1 VAGTRRSGF
10 GEFSPER
17 VLENRAATDQL
28 LFDLAGIDAL
38 VGSDGAAGLSDEVQ
52 AEVERALP
60 AGRAAPAA
68 ARGVLAQPGPAL
80 RAPRDPAAPITCL
93 LADDHPIVTESIAE
107 VLDRTGLEVVARVQ
121 DGDAAVAEIRRLR
134 PTVALVDL
142 RLPGL
147 DGAEVARR
155 TARSAPETA
164 VILYTGADPLL
175 LSSALESGARG
186 FLLKEAPVSDLAR
199 AVRMVANG
207 AVYLDPALAGFL
219 IESPAGRD
227 LTRQELELLRLLA
240 EGCTNEAIG
249 KRLYLSAETV
259 RAHVR
264 RLMTKLDV
272 HTRTAAVATALR
284 ERLIA

>member
-1 VAGTRRSGF
+1 MRRDDF
-10 GEFSPER
+10 PPFSPER
-17 VLENRAATDQL
+17 VLTGHAATERL
-28 LFDLAGIDAL
+28 LFHLALLERLTAID
-38 VGSDGAAGLSDEVQ
+38 DER
-52 AEVERALP
+52 AELADELEEEVERLP
-60 AGRAAPAA
+60 GRAPAVREA
-68 ARGVLAQPGPAL
+68 ARGVLAQPAVAP

-107 VLDRTGLEVVARVQ
+107 VLKRSGFEVVARVQ
-121 DGDAAVAEIRRLR
+121 DGESAIAEILRLR
-134 PTVALVDL
+134 PAVALVDL
-142 RLPGL
+142 RLPAL
-147 DGAEVARR
+147 DGGEVARR
-155 TARSAPETA
+155 ASRKAPETA

-186 FLLKEAPVSDLAR
+186 FLLKEAPISDLAR
-199 AVRMVANG
+199 AVKMVANG
-207 AVYLDPALAGFL
+207 AIYLDPALAGFL
-219 IESPAGRD
+219 MESPAGRD

-264 RLMTKLDV
+264 RLMAKLDV